1 MLEDY
6 RPLHVNNVVR
16 ELNNSTFAAAFGDV
30 KLVFSNGEVTHHFLL
45 VPQSPFFLSLHPP
58 STPSP
63 STPSPSL
70 LLPEASIYSGD
81 SLLQESP
88 LHHQPRLETPATAQA

>member
-6 RPLHVNNVVR
+6 RPLHINNVVK

-30 KLVFSNGEVTHHFLL
+30 KLVFSNGEVTHHFFL
-45 VPQSPFFLSLHPP
+45 VLQSPFPP
-58 STPSP
+58 
-63 STPSPSL
+63 
-70 LLPEASIYSGD
+70 LPLPPASIHSGD

-88 LHHQPRLETPATAQA
+88 LHQQPRLETPATAQA